1 MSTTLTI
8 RLDEQTKKRLE
19 RLAIATARSK
29 SYVVSSAIKDF
40 IEANEWQV
48 QEIKSA
54 VKKADQRDG
63 KFADHEEVTAWLDT
77 WGSKKVKEPP
87 KCK

>member
-8 RLDEQTKKRLE
+8 RLDEQTKKKLE

-54 VKKADQRDG
+54 VKKADHRDA
-63 KFADHEEVTAWLDT
+63 KFADHKDVAAWLDT
-77 WGSKKVKEPP
+77 WGSKKVKVPP